1 MAAGTLHHVINIAV
15 PPFLH
20 TGVEFLAAE
29 CLVYLPDATLEEVV
43 LLVAKE

>member
-1 MAAGTLHHVINIAV
+1 MAAGTLHDVINIAV

-20 TGVEFLAAE
+20 TGIEFFATE
-29 CLVYLPDATLEEVV
+29 CLVYLPDAALEGVV

>member
-1 MAAGTLHHVINIAV
+1 VVLGDKIEEHGSLL
-15 PPFLH
+15 LH

-29 CLVYLPDATLEEVV
+29 CLIYLSDAAFERVV